1 MGFICISLTS
11 SNSWRLLQV
20 CSSAHFPIL
29 SSFLHTLPFPAA
41 CSCCC
46 FPFLICG
53 SFYLFCLLC
62 SVVQSCLTFFSPM
75 DCSPP
80 HSSAHGIFQQEHW
93 SGLLFPTPGHLP
105 NLQMETVSLESP
117 ALAGGFF
124 TTSATWEA
132 LVLVAG
138 YLFWSLFI
146 GWCCGNVCSS
156 LWLIWHSMVIFGCI
170 NLYFNSQIF
179 KGFIYDLCIFI
190 SSLRRPSLRNS
201 TLLYILKFE
210 ICFSHLC
217 LNSSELI
224 FKSATRWKSN
234 FLFFS
239 MDNQTVPHHLQ
250 RQHKCSEYI
259 NISSVNNDIFISSL
273 AILRNFIPSF
283 SYSSAPRPLILASLL
298 RASVWKS
305 AGFYQTHTEYRVWC
319 TPTHSSPSFHN

>member
-1 MGFICISLTS
+1 
-11 SNSWRLLQV
+11 
-20 CSSAHFPIL
+20 
-29 SSFLHTLPFPAA
+29 
-41 CSCCC
+41 
-46 FPFLICG
+46 
-53 SFYLFCLLC
+53 
-62 SVVQSCLTFFSPM
+62 
-75 DCSPP
+75 
-80 HSSAHGIFQQEHW
+80 
-93 SGLLFPTPGHLP
+93 
-105 NLQMETVSLESP
+105 
-117 ALAGGFF
+117 
-124 TTSATWEA
+124 
-132 LVLVAG
+132 
-138 YLFWSLFI
+138 
-146 GWCCGNVCSS
+146 
-156 LWLIWHSMVIFGCI
+156 MVIFGCI

-273 AILRNFIPSF
+273 TNCIPFISF
-283 SYSSAPRPLILASLL
+283 SCLSALAYISKLMLKRHSEKGHYWLVPDLSVKTPISPLLSMILYIL
-298 RASVWKS
+298 
-305 AGFYQTHTEYRVWC
+305 F
-319 TPTHSSPSFHN
+319 